1 MKRISYLLSL
11 IFALAIV
18 SCKGQEPDVPYEPAA
33 DFLLEVSD
41 VTSTSCHFSV
51 KPSDKDMSYVV
62 MLVEK
67 SEFDAFEDEYAYQD
81 NDLEWFNTK
90 ALEEGK
96 SLKEWLE
103 GFLHKG
109 DFEADEAGLMPEGE
123 YYLYAYGL
131 DYEGYFTTGI
141 TKVGFSTPTIV
152 RKEMSFEIDVTDIGL
167 TQARVS
173 VKASDKDGMFFM
185 NVFSMQQYQEWG
197 GDQTAF
203 ANHAAA
209 LVDYYATMGRT
220 LEEIVTNLSSVGE
233 DAMVF
238 DGLTAD
244 TEYMAYAVGI
254 DENFFLNTSPAIVKF
269 TTSQAVQ
276 SENTFTIDI
285 TGTTFC
291 SVQGTVTPSNED
303 PFICAIQPKAQL
315 DLYGSDE
322 EIMYELVATYDKWGA
337 LGDVLYA
344 GETVDL
350 EDISSLSPE
359 TEYAVICFGWD
370 GAPTTPLA
378 RAEFK
383 TAAAGG
389 NPRAQE
395 LTFTLSDIIHN
406 KVTVHITPKLG
417 LYYFYDC
424 MPVSLLNE
432 YTASAGSEDEAI
444 CRFIDE
450 RIDYGAEFF
459 NCTRKEYLEDMGAAI
474 GKQKWTFTGLE
485 QDTEYLIV
493 AATVEMNIG
502 KIALRKPFRSDVFR
516 TTILIESDAA
526 VTFHIDRYY
535 DGTELAELDPSQFS
549 RCRGMVMVPYKII
562 PNESAAHWRTT
573 FTYEEFASWAE
584 RDDILIELDY
594 QSDNDKTVGY
604 AVVHYDQ
611 IVSFL
616 AMAENAEGYT
626 GPFTIYEFKAV
637 KGGASPAREF
647 IDSLAKSKCIEFS
660 QPSEPQVK

>member
-11 IFALAIV
+11 IFALTIV
-18 SCKGQEPDVPYEPAA
+18 SCKGQEPDMPYEPTA

-51 KPSDKDMSYVV
+51 KPSDKEMSYVV

-109 DFEADEAGLMPEGE
+109 DFEADEAGLMPESE

-131 DYEGYFTTGI
+131 NYEGYFTTGV
-141 TKVGFSTPTIV
+141 TKIGFSTPEIV
-152 RKEMSFEIDVTDIGL
+152 RKEMSFEIAVTDIGI
-167 TQARVS
+167 TQAKVS
-173 VKASDKDGMFFM
+173 VKASEKDGMFFM

-233 DAMVF
+233 DAVVF

-254 DENFFLNTSPAIVKF
+254 DENFFLNTAPVIVKF
-269 TTSQAVQ
+269 TTRQAVQ

-285 TGTTFC
+285 TGTTYC
-291 SVQGTVTPSNED
+291 SVLGTVIPSNED
-303 PFICAIQPKAQL
+303 PFVCAIQPKAQL
-315 DLYGSDE
+315 DLYGSDQ
-322 EIMYELVATYDKWGA
+322 EIMYDLVATYDKWGA
-337 LGDVLYA
+337 LADVLYT

-350 EDISSLSPE
+350 EEISSLSPE

-370 GAPTTPLA
+370 GAPTTPLT

-383 TAAAGG
+383 TDAAGG

-395 LTFTLSDIIHN
+395 LTFSLSDIIHN
-406 KVTVHITPKLG
+406 KVTVQITPKLG

-424 MPVSLLNE
+424 MSVSTLTE
-432 YTASAGSEDEAI
+432 YLASEGSEDEAV

-450 RIDYGAEFF
+450 RIDYGADFF
-459 NCTRKEYLEDMGAAI
+459 RCTRKEYLEDMGAAI

-485 QDTEYLIV
+485 EDTEYLIV
-493 AATVEMNIG
+493 AATVDMNTG
-502 KIALRKPFRSDVFR
+502 KIALRKPFRSEVFR

-526 VTFHIDRYY
+526 VTFLIDRYY

-549 RCRGMVMVPYKII
+549 KCRGMVMVPYKII
-562 PNESAAHWRTT
+562 PNESADHWRTT
-573 FTYEEFASWAE
+573 FTYGEFASWAE

-594 QSDNDKTVGY
+594 KSDNDKTVGY

-616 AMAENAEGYT
+616 AIAENAEGYT

-647 IDSLAKSKCIEFS
+647 IDSLTKSKCIEFS